1 MGGGILPTTI
11 YKNKL
16 YFLFGKENKYA
27 DTPGFSDFG
36 GGTEKNESYLQTA
49 IREGGEELTGF
60 LGSDDE
66 LSKMLKKRGTYNINN
81 DGNYRMHIFFMKYD
95 EALPHY
101 YNNNQRFIQK
111 RLDPAIIKKT
121 KIFEKAEIRWFCIDE
136 LLPKKK
142 EFRSY
147 FQRIVEKI
155 VAQQAKI
162 FKFIQKCQKPDIYSS
177 EMDDTSSSSS
187 SSSSNWDETTSKS
200 TTTWDDTTPG
210 EDATTTSTESSS
222 TSASSSSSTSSPKTQ
237 KNYRNKRKNKK
248 TKGRRKIKIM

>member
-60 LGSDDE
+60 LGSDEE
-66 LSKMLKKRGTYNINN
+66 LGKMLKKRGTYNINN

-101 YNNNQRFIQK
+101 YNNNQRFLQK
-111 RLDPAIIKKT
+111 RLEPEIIKKT

-136 LLPKKK
+136 LLPRKK

-162 FKFIQKCQKPDIYSS
+162 FKFIQKRQNPDIYSS

-187 SSSSNWDETTSKS
+187 STSSSDWDKTTTKS
-200 TTTWDDTTPG
+200 TTDWDDTTSG
-210 EDATTTSTESSS
+210 EDATTTISS
-222 TSASSSSSTSSPKTQ
+222 TSASTSSPKTQ
-237 KNYRNKRKNKK
+237 KIYKNKRKNKK
-248 TKGRRKIKIM
+248 TKANRKIKIM

>member
-27 DTPGFSDFG
+27 DTPGYSDFG
-36 GGTEKNESYLQTA
+36 GGTENNESYLQTA

-60 LGSDDE
+60 LGSDEE

-81 DGNYRMHIFFMKYD
+81 DGNYRMHIFYMKYD

-136 LLPKKK
+136 LLPRKK

-147 FQRIVEKI
+147 FQKIVEKI
-155 VAQQAKI
+155 VSQHAKI
-162 FKFIQKCQKPDIYSS
+162 FKFIQKRQNPDVYSEDAETETES
-177 EMDDTSSSSS
+177 D
-187 SSSSNWDETTSKS
+187 WDNTTTTS
-200 TTTWDDTTPG
+200 TTTWDDTTS
-210 EDATTTSTESSS
+210 TSESSS
-222 TSASSSSSTSSPKTQ
+222 TNSTNSTSSTNATTSPKTQ
-237 KNYRNKRKNKK
+237 KNYKNKRKNKK
-248 TKGRRKIKIM
+248 TQARRKIKII

>member
-1 MGGGILPTTI
+1 MGAGILPTTI

-81 DGNYRMHIFFMKYD
+81 DGQYRMHIFFMKYD

-101 YNNNQRFIQK
+101 YNNNQRFLQK
-111 RLDPAIIKKT
+111 RLEPEIIKKT
-121 KIFEKAEIRWFCIDE
+121 KIFEKAEICWFCIDE
-136 LLPKKK
+136 LLPRKK

-147 FQRIVEKI
+147 FQKIVEKI
-155 VAQQAKI
+155 VAQEAKI
-162 FKFIQKCQKPDIYSS
+162 FKFIQKRQNPDIYSS
-177 EMDDTSSSSS
+177 EIDDTTTSSSD
-187 SSSSNWDETTSKS
+187 WDKTTTKS
-200 TTTWDDTTPG
+200 TTTWDDTTTE
-210 EDATTTSTESSS
+210 EDTTTTSSENTTATTS
-222 TSASSSSSTSSPKTQ
+222 TTSPKTQ
-237 KNYRNKRKNKK
+237 KIYKNKRKNKK
-248 TKGRRKIKIM
+248 TKANRKIKIM

>member
-60 LGSDDE
+60 LGSDEE

-81 DGNYRMHIFFMKYD
+81 DGEYRMHIFFMKYD
-95 EALPHY
+95 ESLPHY

-111 RLDPAIIKKT
+111 RLEPEIIKKT

-136 LLPKKK
+136 LLPRKK

-177 EMDDTSSSSS
+177 EIEDTSSSSS
-187 SSSSNWDETTSKS
+187 TNTISSTSDWDETTTKS
-200 TTTWDDTTPG
+200 TTVLDDTT
-210 EDATTTSTESSS
+210 TSS
-222 TSASSSSSTSSPKTQ
+222 TSASTSTSTTASSSTSSPKTQ
-237 KNYRNKRKNKK
+237 KIYKNKRKNKK

>member
-1 MGGGILPTTI
+1 MGCGILPTTI

-60 LGSDDE
+60 LGSDEE
-66 LSKMLKKRGTYNINN
+66 LGKMLKKRGTYNINN

-101 YNNNQRFIQK
+101 YNNNQRFLQK
-111 RLDPAIIKKT
+111 RLEPEIIKKT

-136 LLPKKK
+136 LLPRQK

-162 FKFIQKCQKPDIYSS
+162 FKFIQKRQNPDIYSS

-187 SSSSNWDETTSKS
+187 STSSSDWDKTTTKS
-200 TTTWDDTTPG
+200 TTDWDDTTSG
-210 EDATTTSTESSS
+210 EDATTTISS
-222 TSASSSSSTSSPKTQ
+222 TSASTSSPKTQ
-237 KNYRNKRKNKK
+237 KIYKNKRKNKK
-248 TKGRRKIKIM
+248 TKANRKIKIM